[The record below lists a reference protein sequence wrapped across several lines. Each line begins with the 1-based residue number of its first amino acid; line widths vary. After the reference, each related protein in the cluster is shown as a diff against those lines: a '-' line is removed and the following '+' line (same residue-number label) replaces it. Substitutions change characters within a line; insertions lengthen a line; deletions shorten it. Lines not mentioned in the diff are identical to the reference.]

1 MCLSAIVKRVEV
13 LRVEKDLEELRKTL
27 LAKGRGWS
35 RRPGWM
41 VYPPGKNGPSMVIHL
56 TNSDG
61 RSKNACHRETPKC
74 RLRYLTP
81 PGGVGRAPGPR
92 LRGPVTQTHS
102 SPPQRGRMVTTDWH
116 VAITTLGALDETAA
130 ETIMAALGTR
140 GPAIALGRT
149 NTTIS
154 LTAQGNTAHRAFTG
168 ALCALADAGLVLTAD
183 ELLDQRRTSVVVLR
197 HERQRTGRIIADV
210 LRRVEDIA
218 VHLVG
223 RQRVIEL
230 MVELLNVPQV
240 SA

>member
-1 MCLSAIVKRVEV
+1 
-13 LRVEKDLEELRKTL
+13 
-27 LAKGRGWS
+27 
-35 RRPGWM
+35 
-41 VYPPGKNGPSMVIHL
+41 
-56 TNSDG
+56 
-61 RSKNACHRETPKC
+61 
-74 RLRYLTP
+74 
-81 PGGVGRAPGPR
+81 
-92 LRGPVTQTHS
+92 
-102 SPPQRGRMVTTDWH
+102 MVTTDWH